1 MASRTAI
8 KMNTTEAASVTICPF
23 CREERSVFHSLR
35 YEYEIDGT
43 TYKISMPHLLEHVFT
58 TSCYE
63 THVKRMNGKIEPKY
77 MTAIGHLMLHMEKM
91 DKDKD
96 NYTKHFGE
104 EVGKKPS
111 KVLYR
116 IIDEVNDLT
125 QIGQAPEDVM
135 LILDAMNSGEPSE
148 EVMEV
153 INENYEDLWEH
164 LKSIGV
170 VGWYSRGS
178 IMSKAKAVRTQRARK
193 ERTTAEPAT
202 SDDEALP
209 ARRDLIMEL
218 IKGKDDERDEKI
230 AKLEAEVAE
239 MKKMVALLLGEK
251 APAAVD
257 PIEEPTTPRADI
269 PVEEEEPTRIIIKK
283 KKSKNTL

>member
-1 MASRTAI
+1 
-8 KMNTTEAASVTICPF
+8 MNTTEAAAVTICPF

-43 TYKISMPHLLEHVFT
+43 TYKITMPHLLEHIFT

-91 DKDKD
+91 DKAKD

-104 EVGKKPS
+104 EETKKPS

-116 IIDEVNDLT
+116 IISEVNYLVN
-125 QIGQAPEDVM
+125 IGTAPEVVM

-148 EVMEV
+148 EVME
-153 INENYEDLWEH
+153 IITENYEDLWEH
-164 LKSIGV
+164 LKSNGV
-170 VGWYSRGS
+170 VGWYARGS
-178 IMSKAKAVRTQRARK
+178 IISKAKAVRTQRARK
-193 ERTTAEPAT
+193 ERAPNQPTPT
-202 SDDEALP
+202 SDGDDALP
-209 ARRDLIMEL
+209 ARRDLIVEL
-218 IKGKDDERDEKI
+218 IKGKDDERDAKF

-239 MKKMVALLLGEK
+239 MKKMVGLLIRLSRDDE
-251 APAAVD
+251 APTAVD
-257 PIEEPTTPRADI
+257 PIEEPRTPRIDI
-269 PVEEEEPTRIIIKK
+269 PEEEEEPTRIIIKK